1 MTPVNEARAARGPP
15 PAAILWALSTAILRA
30 RPAVLLCALSAAL
43 SCARPTA
50 AAPAQPSPAPVA
62 ARVATTGATTDAATV
77 AASFA
82 TTVAATDA
90 TTDAAASDADEEH
103 PGASALRASVV
114 RVLDG
119 DSLLAR
125 VPGGAVRGVRIAGI
139 DAPEKGQPWADVSRR
154 TLLGRL
160 QQREVRIDVVKTDRF
175 DRLVGR
181 VFVDGHDVGREQLEA
196 GLAWH
201 FARYDSDLSPAARR
215 RYARIERQAR
225 LRGVGLWSDPDPLPP
240 WAFRAR
246 GRAGSGAS
254 GSLR

>member
-1 MTPVNEARAARGPP
+1 M
-15 PAAILWALSTAILRA
+15 
-30 RPAVLLCALSAAL
+30 LLCALSAAL
-43 SCARPTA
+43 LCARPTVA
-50 AAPAQPSPAPVA
+50 LPAQPSPAPVA
-62 ARVATTGATTDAATV
+62 ARVASTGAASDAATV
-77 AASFA
+77 AATFVA
-82 TTVAATDA
+82 TG
-90 TTDAAASDADEEH
+90 AAASDADDER
-103 PGASALRASVV
+103 PGAGALQASVV

-139 DAPEKGQPWADVSRR
+139 DAPEKGQPWADVARR
-154 TLLGRL
+154 ALTGRL

-201 FARYDSDLSPAARR
+201 FARYDGDLSPAARR

-225 LRGVGLWSDPDPLPP
+225 LRGIGLWNDPDPVPP

-246 GRAGSGAS
+246 ARAGSGAS